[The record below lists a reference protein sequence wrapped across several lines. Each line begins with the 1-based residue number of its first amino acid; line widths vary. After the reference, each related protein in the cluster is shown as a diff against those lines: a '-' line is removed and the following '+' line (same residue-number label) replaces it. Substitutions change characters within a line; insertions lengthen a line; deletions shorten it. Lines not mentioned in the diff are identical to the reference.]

1 MNWLKI
7 ITKSG
12 RQSLARELLT
22 ENLTADTIT
31 KWAATGTNTLLEK
44 IQDKGKLETIAA
56 NVARASTLV
65 AALSDAVK
73 DGEVS
78 ADEAATIR
86 SCIYDLVG
94 SAITQEQIA
103 SLIDRI
109 VKKIP

>member
-7 ITKSG
+7 ITQKG
-12 RQSLARELLT
+12 RQSLARELLK
-22 ENLTADTIT
+22 ENLTANAIT
-31 KWAATGTNTLLEK
+31 KWAANGTNSLLEK
-44 IQDKGKLETIAA
+44 IQDKGRLESIAA

-78 ADEAATIR
+78 AEEAATIR
-86 SCIYDLVG
+86 TCVYDLIG
-94 SAITQEQIA
+94 SAVTEEQIA

-109 VKKIP
+109 VNKIP

>member
-7 ITKSG
+7 ITQKG
-12 RQSLARELLT
+12 RQSLARELLK

-31 KWAATGTNTLLEK
+31 KWAANGTNSLLEK
-44 IQDKGKLETIAA
+44 IQDKGRLESIAA

-65 AALSDAVK
+65 TALSDAVK

-78 ADEAATIR
+78 ADEAATVR
-86 SCIYDLVG
+86 TCVYDLIG
-94 SAITQEQIA
+94 SAVTEEQIT